1 MKSTEKRNPR
11 TTHIDKATTKEMLTL
26 INDENLRSFE
36 AVGEAI
42 DSIAAAV
49 DCITEAIREGG
60 RLIYVGAGTSGR
72 LASQDAAEC
81 PPTYGVDYN
90 TVLAVVAG
98 GPSALVKAAENVE
111 DNGDAGI
118 AALKEISVCGKDVVM
133 GISASGNAKFVADAM
148 NYAKSLGAK
157 TVSLS
162 SNDDALI
169 GEIADFPIFC
179 DTGAEVITGSTRMKA
194 GNAQKMVMNMITTS
208 VMIKLGKV
216 YENMMINL
224 KPTNIKLR
232 DRMIRIVLEILPE
245 IDYAKA
251 ESLLEENGF
260 FIPAAVEA
268 YKRAIADA

>member
-1 MKSTEKRNPR
+1 MKATEKRNPR

-26 INDENLRSFE
+26 INDENRRSVE
-36 AVGEAI
+36 AVEEAI

-49 DCITEAIREGG
+49 DCITDAIREGG

-72 LASQDAAEC
+72 LAAQDAAEC

-98 GPSALVKAAENVE
+98 GPSALVKASENAE
-111 DNGDAGI
+111 DNGEAGI
-118 AALKEISVCGKDVVM
+118 AALKEVSVCSSDVVM

-148 NYAKSLGAK
+148 KYAKSLGSK

-162 SNDDALI
+162 SNSDALI
-169 GEIADFPIFC
+169 GEIADFAIFC

-245 IDYAKA
+245 LDYREA
-251 ESLLEENGF
+251 EALLEENGF
-260 FIPAAVEA
+260 FIPSAIEA
-268 YKRAIADA
+268 YKHPKGNA

>member
-1 MKSTEKRNPR
+1 MKSTEMRNPK
-11 TTHIDKATTKEMLTL
+11 TMHIDKASTLEMLRL
-26 INDENLRSFE
+26 INNENLRSVE

-49 DCITEAIREGG
+49 DCITEAIRNGG

-72 LASQDAAEC
+72 LASADAAEC

-90 TVLAVVAG
+90 TVIAVVAG
-98 GPSALVKAAENVE
+98 GESALVRAAENIE
-111 DNGDAGI
+111 DRGDEGVR
-118 AALKEISVCGKDVVM
+118 ALMAVSLCEKDVVM
-133 GISASGNAKFVADAM
+133 GISASGDAKFVASGM
-148 NYAKSLGAK
+148 EYAKSLGCK

-162 SNDDALI
+162 SNADALI
-169 GEIADFPIFC
+169 GKLADHPIFC

-224 KPTNIKLR
+224 KPTNTKLR
-232 DRMIRIVLEILPE
+232 DRMVRIVLEIIPE
-245 IDYAKA
+245 ISYTDA
-251 ESLLEENGF
+251 ERLLSDNGF
-260 FIPAAVEA
+260 FIPSAVEA
-268 YKRAIADA
+268 YRKGENK

>member
-1 MKSTEKRNPR
+1 MKSTERRNPR

-26 INDENLRSFE
+26 INDENRRSVE
-36 AVGEAI
+36 AVEEAL

-49 DCITEAIREGG
+49 DCIAEAIREGG

-72 LASQDAAEC
+72 LAAQDAAEC

-90 TVLAVVAG
+90 TVIAVVAG
-98 GPSALVKAAENVE
+98 GPSALVKASENVE
-111 DNGDAGI
+111 DNGEAGI
-118 AALKEISVCGKDVVM
+118 AALKEVSVCSRDVVM

-148 NYAKSLGAK
+148 RYAKSLGSK

-169 GEIADFPIFC
+169 GEIADFSIFC

-245 IDYAKA
+245 LDYAKA
-251 ESLLEENGF
+251 EALLEKNGF
-260 FIPAAVEA
+260 SIPTAIEA
-268 YKRAIADA
+268 YKKGEKQ

>member
-1 MKSTEKRNPR
+1 MKSTERRNPR

-26 INDENLRSFE
+26 INDENRRSVE
-36 AVGEAI
+36 AVEEAL

-49 DCITEAIREGG
+49 DCITDAVRAGG

-72 LASQDAAEC
+72 LAAQDAAEC

-90 TVLAVVAG
+90 TVIAVVAG
-98 GPSALVKAAENVE
+98 GPSALVKASENVE
-111 DNGDAGI
+111 DNGEAGI
-118 AALKEISVCGKDVVM
+118 AALQEVSVCSRDVVM

-148 NYAKSLGAK
+148 RYAKSLGSK

-169 GEIADFPIFC
+169 GEIADFSIFC

-245 IDYAKA
+245 LDYAKA
-251 ESLLEENGF
+251 EALLEKNGF
-260 FIPAAVEA
+260 SIPTAVES
-268 YKRAIADA
+268 YKRGKNND

>member
-1 MKSTEKRNPR
+1 MNSTEMRNPK
-11 TTHIDKATTKEMLTL
+11 TKHIDKASTKEMLQL
-26 INDENLRSFE
+26 INDENRRSVE

-42 DSIAAAV
+42 DSIACAV
-49 DCITEAIREGG
+49 DCIAEAIKKGG

-72 LASQDAAEC
+72 LASADAAEC

-90 TVLAVVAG
+90 TVIAVVAG
-98 GPSALVKAAENVE
+98 GPSALVRAAENIE
-111 DNGDAGI
+111 DKGDAGI
-118 AALKEISVCGKDVVM
+118 EAVKAVSLTSRDVVM
-133 GISASGNAKFVADAM
+133 GISASGNATFVAEAM
-148 NYAKSLGAK
+148 KYAKSIGCK

-162 SNDDALI
+162 SNEKTRI
-169 GEIADFPIFC
+169 GDIADYPIFC

-232 DRMIRIVLEILPE
+232 DRMIRIVLEIIPE
-245 IDYAKA
+245 ITYAKA
-251 ESLLEENGF
+251 EALLEENS
-260 FIPAAVEA
+260 FIISAAVEA
-268 YKRAIADA
+268 YRRGR